1 MKWQGRTGLVVG
13 VALVVAAGMVLPAK
27 KVVVEAE
34 VRVNDGEG
42 AEVVQEKSR
51 PDAVPVSRPVRVVAP
66 GVTP

>member
-27 KVVVEAE
+27 KVVVDAE
-34 VRVNDGEG
+34 VRVGGDA

-51 PDAVPVSRPVRVVAP
+51 PDAVPVSRPVRDVAP

>member
-27 KVVVEAE
+27 KVVVDAE
-34 VRVNDGEG
+34 VRVDGDA

-51 PDAVPVSRPVRVVAP
+51 PDAVPVSRPVRDVAP

>member
-27 KVVVEAE
+27 KVVVDAE
-34 VRVNDGEG
+34 VRVDRDA

-51 PDAVPVSRPVRVVAP
+51 PDAVPVSRPVRDVAP
-66 GVTP
+66 GVMP